1 MKRADL
7 EHILRA
13 CKGTTGET
21 EFIVIGSQAILG
33 RHPDAPRVL
42 RESIEAD
49 VYPKLRPDLS
59 PDLAGNLGE
68 LSLFHQTHGI
78 WVDGV
83 EPTTATLPAGW
94 ESRLVKVENENTN
107 GAIGWCLDP
116 HDLAYSK
123 LAARREKDIAF
134 VTALIRHKLVKPSK
148 VDGAHRSGGGAP
160 ARTAVGGV
168 GDLPRPRGRR
178 RLRGVS
184 ERVRRQCFAPPGS
197 RTGNLR

>member
-1 MKRADL
+1 MNRAEL

-21 EFIVIGSQAILG
+21 EFIVIGSQSILG
-33 RHPDAPRVL
+33 KIPDAPRVL

-49 VYPKLRPDLS
+49 VYPRFRPDLS

-68 LSLFHQTHGI
+68 VSLFHQTHGI

-83 EPTTATLPAGW
+83 DPTTATLPADW
-94 ESRLVKVENENTN
+94 EERLVKVENDNTG

-134 VTALIRHKLVKPSK
+134 VTNLLRHKLVRPSR
-148 VDGAHRSGGGAP
+148 VEALIALATDVSLRARLAETWAICRARAAEESGAA
-160 ARTAVGGV
+160 
-168 GDLPRPRGRR
+168 
-178 RLRGVS
+178 
-184 ERVRRQCFAPPGS
+184 
-197 RTGNLR
+197 

>member
-1 MKRADL
+1 MKRAEL

-33 RHPDAPRVL
+33 KVPDAPRVL

-49 VYPKLRPDLS
+49 LYPKFRPDLS
-59 PDLAGNLGE
+59 PFLAGNLGE

-83 EPTTATLPAGW
+83 TPATATLPDGW
-94 ESRLVKVENENTN
+94 EDRLVPVSNENTG

-116 HDLAYSK
+116 HDLAFSK
-123 LAARREKDIAF
+123 LAARREKDLAF
-134 VTALIRHKLVKPSK
+134 VAALLRHKLVRPSQ
-148 VDGAHRSGGGAP
+148 VEALIASAADEALRNRLAEAWTVCRQRASGE
-160 ARTAVGGV
+160 
-168 GDLPRPRGRR
+168 GDSP
-178 RLRGVS
+178 
-184 ERVRRQCFAPPGS
+184 
-197 RTGNLR
+197 